1 MLSTYMSRRP
11 VQIALALGT
20 IYLIWGSTYLG
31 IRFAIETLP
40 PYLMSGT
47 RFILAGTLLYGWSRW
62 RGATAPAA
70 RHWRSAAVI
79 GGLMLLGGNG
89 SVAWAEQRVPS
100 GIAALVIA
108 TVPLWIVLLA
118 WLWQKGARPGLRVV
132 AGLGLGFAGIFLLV
146 NQGPGAGEAALDT
159 TGILV
164 LLLAALSWAIGSL
177 CSRTAPQPGQPLLAV
192 AMQMLAGGIFL
203 VLAGSAGG
211 EWQLLQP
218 AAVSGKSLLAWAYL
232 LVFGSMLGFSCYIWL
247 LRVAPPEQAASYAYV
262 NPVVAVFLGWF
273 LADEVLTWQTL
284 LASAVIITAVIL
296 LTRRKQAAKAAPQGD
311 ETRPETAAVL
321 QTESIQQT

>member
-1 MLSTYMSRRP
+1 MLQKNISRRP

-62 RGATAPAA
+62 RGAAAPTV
-70 RHWRSAAVI
+70 RHWRSAVII

-89 SVAWAEQRVPS
+89 SVAWAVQRVPS
-100 GIAALVIA
+100 GIAALIIA

-118 WLWQKGARPGLRVV
+118 WLWQKGARPGRRVMM
-132 AGLGLGFAGIFLLV
+132 GLGLGLTGIFLLV
-146 NQGPGAGEAALDT
+146 NQGQDAAVPALDML
-159 TGILV
+159 GVLV
-164 LLLAALSWAIGSL
+164 LLLAALSWATGSL
-177 CSRTAPQPGQPLLAV
+177 YSRTAPLPAHPLLAV
-192 AMQMLAGGIFL
+192 ALQMMAGGTFL

-211 EWQLLQP
+211 EWQLLHP

-273 LADEVLTWQTL
+273 LADEMITLQTL
-284 LASAVIITAVIL
+284 MASAVIITAVIL
-296 LTRRKQAAKAAPQGD
+296 LTWRKKAAKKAPQT
-311 ETRPETAAVL
+311 EMVPETAAL
-321 QTESIQQT
+321 QAE

>member
-62 RGATAPAA
+62 RGAAAPTA

-132 AGLGLGFAGIFLLV
+132 EGLGLGFACIF
-146 NQGPGAGEAALDT
+146 
-159 TGILV
+159 
-164 LLLAALSWAIGSL
+164 
-177 CSRTAPQPGQPLLAV
+177 
-192 AMQMLAGGIFL
+192 
-203 VLAGSAGG
+203 
-211 EWQLLQP
+211 
-218 AAVSGKSLLAWAYL
+218 
-232 LVFGSMLGFSCYIWL
+232 
-247 LRVAPPEQAASYAYV
+247 
-262 NPVVAVFLGWF
+262 
-273 LADEVLTWQTL
+273 
-284 LASAVIITAVIL
+284 
-296 LTRRKQAAKAAPQGD
+296 
-311 ETRPETAAVL
+311 
-321 QTESIQQT
+321 